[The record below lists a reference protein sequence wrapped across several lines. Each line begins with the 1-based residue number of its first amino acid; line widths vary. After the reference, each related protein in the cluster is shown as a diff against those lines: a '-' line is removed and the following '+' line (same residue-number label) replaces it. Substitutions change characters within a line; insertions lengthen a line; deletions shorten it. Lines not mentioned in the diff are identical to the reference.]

1 MPLFNLR
8 CPHCYLFKR
17 VFSDN
22 YDFLTLQQR
31 TCKCGYL
38 MRRVV
43 AGPSTSIVE
52 RLDNGA
58 MPKAVE
64 RYSDAERIFKE
75 RHEAAD
81 PLAGTKSNRG

>member
-8 CPHCYLFKR
+8 CPKCYLFKR

-22 YDFLTLQQR
+22 YDLLTLQQK
-31 TCKCGYL
+31 TCKCGYV
-38 MRRVV
+38 MRRIV
-43 AGPSTSIVE
+43 AGPSTSIIE
-52 RLDNGA
+52 KLDSGV
-58 MPKAVE
+58 MLKAVE

-81 PLAGTKSNRG
+81 PLAGTKSNRS

>member
-1 MPLFNLR
+1 
-8 CPHCYLFKR
+8 
-17 VFSDN
+17 
-22 YDFLTLQQR
+22 
-31 TCKCGYL
+31 